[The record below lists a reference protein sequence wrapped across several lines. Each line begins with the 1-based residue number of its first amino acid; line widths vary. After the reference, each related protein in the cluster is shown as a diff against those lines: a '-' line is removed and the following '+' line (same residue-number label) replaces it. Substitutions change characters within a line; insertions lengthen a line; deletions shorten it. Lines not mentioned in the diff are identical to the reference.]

1 MLLRDKDIKRE
12 RASGVLMH
20 IASLPSQGG
29 IGDFGAEAY
38 DFVDFLKK
46 SGQKYWQILPLCPVG
61 RGNAPYS
68 SSSAFAGEILFI
80 SLDMLARD
88 GYLNPDDITQ
98 PDFGKNTDCR

>member
-38 DFVDFLKK
+38 GFVDFLKK
-46 SGQKYWQILPLCPVG
+46 AGRNTGRYCPF
-61 RGNAPYS
+61 AP
-68 SSSAFAGEILFI
+68 
-80 SLDMLARD
+80 
-88 GYLNPDDITQ
+88 
-98 PDFGKNTDCR
+98 